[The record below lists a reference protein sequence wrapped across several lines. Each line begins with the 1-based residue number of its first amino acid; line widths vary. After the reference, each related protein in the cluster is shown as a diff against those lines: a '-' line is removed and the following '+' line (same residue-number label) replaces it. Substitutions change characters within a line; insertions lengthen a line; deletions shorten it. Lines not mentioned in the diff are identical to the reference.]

1 MHVSVL
7 LGPLPH
13 FMVRIQC
20 LGLWAGLWPTPFDV
34 STVLGREGKGSRCW
48 RRFDLEWILSHG
60 LSHGSIEPWFLFF
73 SLHCLGQF
81 ARAAHSP
88 VGWAVIFAAM
98 S

>member
-1 MHVSVL
+1 MF
-7 LGPLPH
+7 LPY
-13 FMVRIQC
+13 
-20 LGLWAGLWPTPFDV
+20 W
-34 STVLGREGKGSRCW
+34 EGKGRVAGAGL
-48 RRFDLEWILSHG
+48 RFDLEWILSHG

-73 SLHCLGQF
+73 CLHCSGQF